1 MRTRLVHLY
10 VAGMVVTALVALAIT
25 EWRPLLNLGIAGS
38 VGLIVLLGMAIA
50 SESLA
55 IRLNVGETASSSSIT
70 FIPLLASVQLFGPAA
85 GVLLMALTDAFGEF
99 VVRRKALE
107 RVGFNIAQ
115 VTVAASVGGWAFTV
129 MGGVAL
135 QPLLSTPASADLSTQ
150 LLPFMA
156 FALVFLA
163 FNHVA
168 VSLAIA
174 LSGGLHFRDVLAQ
187 MLGSSGA
194 SLQDV
199 LVSPIA
205 IVVAFLYVQWG
216 VSGILI
222 VLLPLLF
229 VRRAYLTADE
239 LRAANT
245 ALLRALVKAIET
257 RDPYTSGHSVR
268 VSHLAKRIAARMGL
282 SRAAVRDI
290 ETAALL
296 HDIGKIEAPYTGIL
310 SKTETLSLQ
319 ERVIIR
325 SHVTKGEELLRNL
338 SSFPE
343 SILRVVRHHHEREDG
358 AGYPD
363 GLKGDEIPIGAR
375 IVAVC
380 DAVDAMLS
388 DRPYR
393 GALTLSAVIGQLRV
407 HNGTQFA
414 PGVVRVLLDD
424 SLLTQYAELVETE
437 RNAEGSE
444 VAFGEPPLG
453 RPTMLAPSR
462 FPSVPDQVRWPL
474 RASS

>member
-1 MRTRLVHLY
+1 MT
-10 VAGMVVTALVALAIT
+10 
-25 EWRPLLNLGIAGS
+25 
-38 VGLIVLLGMAIA
+38 
-50 SESLA
+50 
-55 IRLNVGETASSSSIT
+55 
-70 FIPLLASVQLFGPAA
+70 
-85 GVLLMALTDAFGEF
+85 
-99 VVRRKALE
+99 
-107 RVGFNIAQ
+107 
-115 VTVAASVGGWAFTV
+115 
-129 MGGVAL
+129 
-135 QPLLSTPASADLSTQ
+135 
-150 LLPFMA
+150 

-163 FNHVA
+163 FNHIA

-174 LSGGLHFRDVLAQ
+174 LSRSLHFRDVLAQ
-187 MLGSSGA
+187 MWGNSGA

-205 IVVAFLYVQWG
+205 ILVAFLYVQWG
-216 VSGILI
+216 VSGILV

-229 VRRAYLTADE
+229 VRRSYLTADE

-245 ALLRALVKAIET
+245 ALLKALVKAIET

-268 VSHLAKRIAARMGL
+268 VSHLAKRIATGMGL
-282 SRAAVRDI
+282 SRGAVRDV

-310 SKTETLSLQ
+310 SKTETLSLK

-358 AGYPD
+358 GGYPD

-393 GALTLSAVIGQLRV
+393 RALALSAVNEQLRI
-407 HNGTQFA
+407 HNGSQFSPA
-414 PGVVRVLLDD
+414 VVRVLLEG
-424 SLLTQYAELVETE
+424 SLLDQYADLVEAE
-437 RNAEGSE
+437 RSAEGYE
-444 VAFGEPPLG
+444 VAFGEF
-453 RPTMLAPSR
+453 PSR
-462 FPSVPDQVRWPL
+462 RPSVQVSSRKPSAADQARWL
-474 RASS
+474 VRASS